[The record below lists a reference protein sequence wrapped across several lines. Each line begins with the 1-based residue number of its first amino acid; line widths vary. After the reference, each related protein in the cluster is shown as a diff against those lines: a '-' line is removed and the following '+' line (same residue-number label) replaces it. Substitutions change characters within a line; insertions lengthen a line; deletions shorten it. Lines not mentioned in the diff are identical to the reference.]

1 MKRDL
6 HLAVV
11 LLCVVC
17 FALTFITG
25 WKVFTA
31 RKAALNNVYVNGA
44 NLAQALITYSDGVV
58 RQSSMLLNGLVE
70 RLEAEGF
77 GEHQLDRL
85 DKLLHAQQR
94 VMPQLNGLTIY
105 DRQGNWLLSSTG
117 LHAQGLNSADR
128 AYFIHHQRSASS
140 EIFIGPPIQNRS
152 TDVWVITISRRVND
166 SQGQFAGVVAATLG
180 IKNFLDLFGKI
191 DVGDNGTISLA
202 FTHGQLLVRY
212 PFREEEM
219 GRDFSQSPIYKKY
232 FMGRSSGN
240 ATFTSSLDGVERIS
254 TFRQSDT
261 LPLLVSVARE
271 KSEVLRNWR
280 FEALLSLAVLAVLIV
295 FVVAAGLVLLRHIKR
310 RIESESE
317 LLIARQQLLSSNEKL
332 EQLALQDPLTG
343 LANRRCFDERLLMES
358 SRAQRNGTTLGL
370 LLVDIDFFKRFNDSL
385 GHVAGDQCLQAVGQT
400 IGGCVRRA
408 TDLAARYG
416 GEELALILPDTDS
429 QGVSEVAALILQRLE
444 ALSIPHPAS
453 PYGRVSVSIGMAC
466 FNGQQLADG
475 SIVEAADEALY
486 RAKAQGRNRLE
497 A

>member
-11 LLCVVC
+11 LLFVMC
-17 FALTFITG
+17 FALTFITS

-31 RKAALNNVYVNGA
+31 REAALNNVYVNGA
-44 NLAQALITYSDGVV
+44 NLAQALVTYSDGVV

-70 RLEAEGF
+70 RLETEGF
-77 GEHQLDRL
+77 GEHQLERL
-85 DKLLHAQQR
+85 GKLLHTQQE

-105 DRQGNWLLSSTG
+105 DHDGNWLLSSTG
-117 LHAQGLNSADR
+117 SSAHSLNSADR
-128 AYFIHHQRSASS
+128 AYFIHHQRNASS

-152 TDVWVITISRRVND
+152 TNVWVITISRRVND
-166 SQGQFAGVVAATLG
+166 AQGQFAGVVAATLG

-191 DVGDNGTISLA
+191 DVGDHGTISLA
-202 FTHGQLLVRY
+202 YTHGQLLVRY

-219 GRDFSQSPIYKKY
+219 GRDFSQSPIYKKH
-232 FMGRSSGN
+232 FLGRSSGN
-240 ATFTSSLDGVERIS
+240 ATFTSSLDGIERIS
-254 TFRQSDT
+254 TFRRSDT

-271 KSEVLRNWR
+271 KSEVLRTWR
-280 FEALLSLAVLAVLIV
+280 FEALLSFTVLAVLIV
-295 FVVAAGLVLLRHIKR
+295 FIVAAGLVLLRHIKR

-317 LLIARQQLLSSNEKL
+317 LRIARQQLLNSNEKL

-343 LANRRCFDERLLMES
+343 LANRRCFDERLIVES
-358 SRAQRNGTTLGL
+358 ARAQRNGTTLGL
-370 LLVDIDFFKRFNDSL
+370 LLVDIDFFKRFNDSQ
-385 GHVAGDQCLQAVGQT
+385 GHVAGDQCLQAVSQT

-408 TDLAARYG
+408 TDVVARYG
-416 GEELALILPDTDS
+416 GEELALILPDADS
-429 QGVSEVAALILQRLE
+429 NGAAAVAAAILQRLE
-444 ALSIPHPAS
+444 LLNIPHAAS
-453 PYGRVSVSIGMAC
+453 PYGRVTVSIGMAC
-466 FNGQQLADG
+466 FDARQLAER